1 MAHGFLRLS
10 EAAPGGDCPVAAEQ
24 KGKNPEGQGD
34 GHDDFAA
41 QGHLLPRQKAEGD
54 EVRVDE
60 GERDTAEGAD
70 EGDEVGK
77 VVGATK
83 GDPDRHEADDQT
95 EQVLEPLA
103 TERYRAVVELGEDL
117 ALGKPTDELTAAN
130 MLLRLRGRRHRVFS
144 ATGIQHEGNWDF
156 FVESAVVE
164 VSDYS
169 DDDLVELVENRS
181 WEGKAGAYDLAG
193 EMGEFAQ
200 LVDGAEVCVLGFAS
214 SAIDELLRKI

>member
-1 MAHGFLRLS
+1 MRIWLASASSRRFSWLNQRIDNIHQQAL
-10 EAAPGGDCPVAAEQ
+10 
-24 KGKNPEGQGD
+24 
-34 GHDDFAA
+34 DD
-41 QGHLLPRQKAEGD
+41 
-54 EVRVDE
+54 VDE
-60 GERDTAEGAD
+60 AIYSGTVA
-70 EGDEVGK
+70 
-77 VVGATK
+77 
-83 GDPDRHEADDQT
+83 
-95 EQVLEPLA
+95 EQVLA
-103 TERYRAVVELGEDL
+103 ICRKKAAAVAKKNDFDFVIVADTLVEDPDNEDL
-117 ALGKPTDELTAAN
+117 ALGKPTGELTAAN

>member
-1 MAHGFLRLS
+1 MRIWLASASSRRFSWLNERI
-10 EAAPGGDCPVAAEQ
+10 
-24 KGKNPEGQGD
+24 
-34 GHDDFAA
+34 DDIHQQA
-41 QGHLLPRQKAEGD
+41 LD
-54 EVRVDE
+54 DVDE
-60 GERDTAEGAD
+60 AIYNGTVE
-70 EGDEVGK
+70 
-77 VVGATK
+77 
-83 GDPDRHEADDQT
+83 
-95 EQVLEPLA
+95 EQVLAICRKKAAEVANKNDFDYVIVADTL
-103 TERYRAVVELGEDL
+103 VEDPDNEDL

-144 ATGIQHEGNWDF
+144 ATGIQNDGNWDF

-169 DDDLVELVENRS
+169 DDVLVELVENKS